1 MFKNY
6 FKTSWRN
13 LLKNKAHSFINISGL
28 SIGMAVAIL
37 IGLWIWDE
45 LSFNKYHR
53 NYSRIA
59 QIMTR
64 GRDVKDGP
72 YVNNSLQYPLATELQ
87 TNYKDN
93 FKHVI
98 RASWIQDHILSVGDK
113 KLSAKGQFMDAGAP
127 EMFTLKMLKGNWNG
141 LHDPYSIMLSSSL
154 AKALFGNADA
164 MGQIVMMGNKT
175 NVKVTGVYNDLPV
188 NSQFNIVKFF
198 SPWDLWV
205 AENSWIKERATNDW
219 RNHFLRLYAEIRTG
233 TNFKTVTDNI
243 KGVELQN
250 IRNLEN
256 FKEDVARNPQLFLL
270 PMSDWHLQ
278 PIDRKGA
285 IDDKPVRMVWLVST
299 IGLFVLLLACIN
311 FMNLSTARSEKR
323 AKEVGIRKTIGSM
336 RRQLIYQF
344 FSESFLVVLFSF
356 VWSCLIVSLLLPW
369 FNDLSAKEMILP
381 WNNFYFWLISVGF
394 IFITGLLAGS
404 YPALYLSSFKPI
416 KVLKGTF
423 RTGRLAAIPRK
434 ALVIMQFTVS
444 VALIISTIVV
454 FRQLQFAKDRP
465 VGYDREGLIMLDMRS
480 NDFYGK
486 YDLIRTEL
494 INTGVV
500 SDMSQ
505 SMGKPTEVVSGN
517 DGFEWK
523 GKDPNK
529 NESFGTLAVT
539 HEHGKTVGW
548 QFIAGR
554 DFSRTF
560 ASDSSGVV
568 INEAAAKY
576 MELQHPVGETI
587 TWKWRDKSP
596 VPYTILGII
605 KDVVMRSPYEPVEP
619 TMFFVKA
626 LNGGVSCINM
636 RVKPGIAMNQALPK
650 IEAVF
655 KRLIPSVPFDYQF
668 VDEDYAL
675 KFAAEERIGKLA
687 GFFTILAVFISC
699 LGLFGLASFVAEQR
713 TKEVGIR
720 KVLGAS
726 AFSLWRLLS
735 NEFVVLV
742 VISLLIAVPVAY
754 YFMRNW
760 LQDYQYRAPLS
771 WWIFA
776 FAGAAALLITLLT
789 VSFQAIKAALTNP
802 VKSLRSE

>member
-6 FKTSWRN
+6 FKTAWRN
-13 LLKNKAHSFINISGL
+13 LLKNKVHSFINISGL

-154 AKALFGNADA
+154 AKALFGNADP

-278 PIDRKGA
+278 PIDRKGV

-655 KRLIPSVPFDYQF
+655 KKLIPSVPFDYQF

>member
-87 TNYKDN
+87 NNYKDN

-154 AKALFGNADA
+154 AKALFGNADP

-243 KGVELQN
+243 KDVELQN

-278 PIDRKGA
+278 PIDRKGV

-655 KRLIPSVPFDYQF
+655 KKLIPSVPFDYQF

>member
-87 TNYKDN
+87 NNYKDN

-154 AKALFGNADA
+154 AKALFGNADP

-278 PIDRKGA
+278 PIDRKGV

-356 VWSCLIVSLLLPW
+356 VLSCLIVSLLLPW

-539 HEHGKTVGW
+539 HEHGKTVDW

-655 KRLIPSVPFDYQF
+655 KKLIPSVPFDYQF